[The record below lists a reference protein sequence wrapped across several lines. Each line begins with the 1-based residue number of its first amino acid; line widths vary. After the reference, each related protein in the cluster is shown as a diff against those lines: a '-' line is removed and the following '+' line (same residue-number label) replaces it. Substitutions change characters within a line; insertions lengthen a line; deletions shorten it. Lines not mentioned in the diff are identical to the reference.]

1 MHRSLAKNLVTTL
14 SRKSNVMKRKII
26 LTVAAIFGNVVV
38 ILGTAAVIFFIS
50 VILYHGFF

>member
-1 MHRSLAKNLVTTL
+1 
-14 SRKSNVMKRKII
+14 MKRKII

-38 ILGTAAVIFFIS
+38 ILVTAAVIFGIS